1 MLCGYDADDKN
12 INLFR
17 FYNEPLKK
25 DIKSGDGIRMQRRQ
39 KVKITKML
47 IEIKY
52 KRFINNV

>member
-25 DIKSGDGIRMQRRQ
+25 DVKSGDGIRMQRRQ
-39 KVKITKML
+39 KVTITKTL
-47 IEIKY
+47 IEIIS
-52 KRFINNV
+52 KRFQNNI